1 MPINPA
7 DPRSPSQQIADDLWA
22 EIEAGRI
29 PPGGRLPS
37 TSELTGRYRV
47 TRETVRQA
55 IARLKSAGIVVSR
68 QGSGVFARQRPA
80 MRRLGMNRHAKRLWR
95 DAGIVA
101 FAADREAS
109 GRAWSP
115 GDQTQTVREVAADAQ
130 VADAF
135 GVEPGT
141 RMYERARLVAEQGA
155 PTHTLV
161 SYYRPSDVEGTRL
174 VDPAPGPAGRGGG
187 FAVLTEQGLEPH
199 EIKEDLTARMPTPQE
214 LHTLHLPP
222 GEPIVELHRTTYT
235 ADGRVIEFARGVHA
249 ASRFTWS
256 YRFEIP
262 E

>member
-1 MPINPA
+1 MPINPV
-7 DPRSPSQQIADDLWA
+7 DPRPPSQQVADDLRA
-22 EIEAGRI
+22 EIETGRI
-29 PPGGRLPS
+29 SPGGRLPS
-37 TSELTGRYRV
+37 TADLARRYGV
-47 TRETVRQA
+47 TRETIRQA
-55 IARLKSAGIVVSR
+55 IARLKSTGVVSSR

-80 MRRLGMNRHAKRLWR
+80 MKRLGMNRYARSLWR

-109 GRAWSP
+109 DRAWSP
-115 GDQTQTVREVAADAQ
+115 GDQTQTVGEVAADPQ
-130 VADAF
+130 VAEAF

-141 RMYERARLVAEQGA
+141 PMYERARLVEEQGV

-174 VDPAPGPAGRGGG
+174 MDPAPGPAGRGGG
-187 FAVLTEQGLEPH
+187 FAVLAEQGLGPH
-199 EIKEDLTARMPTPQE
+199 EIKEDLTARMPTPEEIQR
-214 LHTLHLPP
+214 LRLPP
-222 GEPIVELHRTTYT
+222 GEPVVELHRTTYT
-235 ADGRVIEFARGVHA
+235 ADGHVIEFARGVHS